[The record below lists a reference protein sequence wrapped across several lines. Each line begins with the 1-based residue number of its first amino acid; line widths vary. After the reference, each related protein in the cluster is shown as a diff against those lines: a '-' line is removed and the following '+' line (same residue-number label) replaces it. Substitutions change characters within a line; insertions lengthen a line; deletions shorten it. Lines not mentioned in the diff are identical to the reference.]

1 MTPNPAFDM
10 AAAHRYFAAHCF
22 NAAWDFIEKSERS
35 PEEDRL
41 MVALNQASIYHWLN
55 RPDCEPKRLSV
66 GYWQAS
72 RIQAMLGNAEDAR
85 NYAEVCREYSL
96 GQHPFLLGSAHEAMA
111 RAAKVAGDPGEV
123 AKQLALAKE
132 QAALVSEKEDRKLL
146 QNDLASL
153 E

>member
-1 MTPNPAFDM
+1 
-10 AAAHRYFAAHCF
+10 
-22 NAAWDFIEKSERS
+22 
-35 PEEDRL
+35 
-41 MVALNQASIYHWLN
+41 
-55 RPDCEPKRLSV
+55 
-66 GYWQAS
+66 
-72 RIQAMLGNAEDAR
+72 
-85 NYAEVCREYSL
+85 
-96 GQHPFLLGSAHEAMA
+96 MA

>member
-1 MTPNPAFDM
+1 
-10 AAAHRYFAAHCF
+10 
-22 NAAWDFIEKSERS
+22 
-35 PEEDRL
+35 

-96 GQHPFLLGSAHEAMA
+96 GQHPFLLGYAHEAMA